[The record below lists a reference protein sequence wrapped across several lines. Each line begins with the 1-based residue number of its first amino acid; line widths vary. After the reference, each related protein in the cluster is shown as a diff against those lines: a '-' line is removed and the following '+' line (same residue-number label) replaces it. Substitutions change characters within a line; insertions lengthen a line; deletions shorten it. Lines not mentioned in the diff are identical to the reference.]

1 MKNGLTKDKNMVQA
15 KNCGGK
21 EEVGCT
27 YLTTKLQ
34 KIALQKIEKT
44 EINGH

>member
-1 MKNGLTKDKNMVQA
+1 MALQKIRIWFRLKTV
-15 KNCGGK
+15 
-21 EEVGCT
+21 EERKRLVCT